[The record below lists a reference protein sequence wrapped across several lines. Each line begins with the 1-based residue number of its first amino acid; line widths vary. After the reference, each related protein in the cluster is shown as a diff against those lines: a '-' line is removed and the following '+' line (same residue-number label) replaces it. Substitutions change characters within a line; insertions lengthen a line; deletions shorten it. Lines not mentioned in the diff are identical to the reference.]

1 MRFYTKDGKVR
12 PITPKN
18 PRFWWK
24 QYTVTPEQLLK
35 NFNATNVVEEKRKIK
50 RAAQALAN
58 KLQGTPQG
66 YDYEQIIKKM
76 YVPTRYNL
84 TQTQQMQINEIRK
97 YARQRSGEPPKKLG
111 DMTLIDW
118 GGHRYIYAI
127 KGKPIVVK
135 ITVTQDRNN
144 YHNQDEFETYA
155 SAPPELK
162 KLLAPC
168 YDHSPDYTWI
178 TMKKVKTDKTGLAPL
193 AAGVAL
199 LDLKA
204 ELKKDGRNY
213 VVHDLE
219 SRQIGKIGDRP
230 VLIDYGFGVSY

>member
-1 MRFYTKDGKVR
+1 MA
-12 PITPKN
+12 N
-18 PRFWWK
+18 PRK
-24 QYTVTPEQLLK
+24 T
-35 NFNATNVVEEKRKIK
+35 
-50 RAAQALAN
+50 
-58 KLQGTPQG
+58 
-66 YDYEQIIKKM
+66 
-76 YVPTRYNL
+76 
-84 TQTQQMQINEIRK
+84 
-97 YARQRSGEPPKKLG
+97 ARRPNPN
-111 DMTLIDW
+111 W
-118 GGHRYIYAI
+118 FGGHRYVYSV

-144 YHNQDEFETYA
+144 YHNKDEFETYA

-204 ELKKDGRNY
+204 ELKKDGRNF

-219 SRQIGKIGDRP
+219 SRQVGMIGEKP